1 MSNGLAIGGARFS
14 IYWFMEASKVNFYYM
29 SGSIVTKVVDVV
41 WIPDGKFTSME
52 NTRIIAGGETGV
64 GIQ

>member
-1 MSNGLAIGGARFS
+1 M
-14 IYWFMEASKVNFYYM
+14 NFYYM